1 MDTETLS
8 ITTQGKGRPPR
19 LPFLQLK
26 DKILGK
32 KFELSILFATKATS
46 KKLNMQFR
54 GKNKPTNILS
64 FEYSKTSGE
73 IVIQL
78 DCVKKDAPKFGLPY
92 TKFLGFLFIHGL
104 LHLKGMEHG
113 AIMERHENKWRKE
126 FGYF

>member
-46 KKLNMQFR
+46 KKINMQFKR
-54 GKNKPTNILS
+54 KNKPTNILS
-64 FEYSKTSGE
+64 FEYSKTFGE
-73 IVIQL
+73 IVFQL

-104 LHLKGMEHG
+104 LHLKGHDHSDTMEQL
-113 AIMERHENKWRKE
+113 ERRYLKQ
-126 FGYF
+126 FGIK